1 MRTHFATARA
11 ATALSALALLSPVA
25 GMAVEVALAWR
36 YGISSVADAYRIGSV
51 MVLMGQQLLVQQF
64 LPHILVPVFARC
76 AARGNTADAWRA
88 AQGVGNVFLL
98 VSAVLGVG
106 VFLWPRPAVWLLAE
120 GLHGEARAQATIFIR
135 WLALAYMPL
144 VITGI
149 ATSLLYAERIFWLP
163 AAVQLLRN
171 LLLAGVILMFPGGS
185 AGPLLFA
192 TLGAVLLGAALTAA
206 RLWPLARRDGARLNL
221 RLSLRHPDVRLGVA
235 LSVPLVGMFVA
246 GQWSPIIIN
255 RALTSLAPGSVA
267 SFGYAFKIGLLISLA
282 PLALATVLFPRFAEE
297 HSASAREKLEAL
309 GTRGLRMGVFLAIPL
324 TAALIALREPVV
336 SLLFKRGAFGASAVT
351 EVARLVGLLLLSTPA
366 AVIAAHAQ
374 KMLYAR
380 QKNWTP
386 TLAALAGC
394 AILMLL
400 CPWTAQRWGAVGVAV
415 LFTALSW
422 AVAGAQLIPI
432 YGWRSLSALRAA
444 ASFVFEM
451 ALLGGAS
458 GWFAA
463 AIGLTFSRWA
473 GGLVTA
479 AFFGAA
485 VGCLGACALF
495 FAGSAA
501 LAMPETVA
509 CVDFLRW
516 QSLEWR
522 RRMLGLARSA

>member
-1 MRTHFATARA
+1 
-11 ATALSALALLSPVA
+11 
-25 GMAVEVALAWR
+25 MAVEVALAWR
-36 YGISSVADAYRIGSV
+36 YGIGSVADAYRIGSV
-51 MVLMGQQLLVQQF
+51 MVLMGQQLLVQQI

-76 AARGNTADAWRA
+76 AARGDTAEAWRA

-98 VSAVLGVG
+98 LSAVMGVA
-106 VFLWPRPAVWLLAE
+106 VFLWPRPALWLLAQ
-120 GLHGEARAQATIFIR
+120 GLRGEARVQATLFIR
-135 WLALAYMPL
+135 WLGLAYVPL

-171 LLLAGVILMFPGGS
+171 LLLAAVILMFPGGS

-206 RLWPLARRDGARLNL
+206 RLWPLARRDGARLTL

-246 GQWSPIIIN
+246 GQWLPIVIN
-255 RALTSLAPGSVA
+255 RALSSLAPGNVA
-267 SFGYAFKIGLLISLA
+267 SFGYAFKLGLLISLA

-297 HSASAREKLEAL
+297 HSGSEWEKLEAL
-309 GTRGLRMGVFLAIPL
+309 GTRGLRMGVFLAVPV
-324 TAALIALREPVV
+324 TAALIALRGPIV
-336 SLLFKRGAFGASAVT
+336 SLLFERGAFGASAAS
-351 EVARLVGLLLLSTPA
+351 EVAKLVGVLLLSTPA

-386 TLAALAGC
+386 TLATVAGC
-394 AILMLL
+394 AVLILL
-400 CPWTAQRWGAVGVAV
+400 CPWTAQRWGAAGVAE

-432 YGWRSLSALRAA
+432 YGWRGLSALRAA

-463 AIGLTFSRWA
+463 AIGLTFSRWTGRPVMA
-473 GGLVTA
+473 SFL
-479 AFFGAA
+479 GAA
-485 VGCLGACALF
+485 GGCLGACALF

-501 LAMPETVA
+501 LAMPEAVA
-509 CVDFLRW
+509 CMDFLRW

-522 RRMLGLARSA
+522 RRVLSLARSA